1 MLHAGEPDVDDAAR
15 MLAGAGADVF
25 VAALVMDDG
34 WSPPAPLDDGQ
45 FATLVANLADAE
57 RRVAAHGLTF
67 ALHPHAGTLA
77 ETAADVER
85 LLAATGVG
93 WCLDTGHL
101 LIGGADPVAFARDHG
116 ERVVHVHLKDV
127 DAAVA
132 ARYRAGELDLL
143 GATRAGLFRPLGRG
157 DAQIADVL
165 AALDVHG
172 YAGRYVLEQ
181 DVALD
186 GEPPA
191 GTGPAAD
198 VAASLAFLRPGGPAV
213 VPRARRRIGAG
224 VIGFGWLGRAHA
236 RSLARI
242 PQLFADRDHDPVLV
256 ACADPAPETAAAAAD
271 FGFERASGDWRRVID
286 DPAVDAVWIAA
297 PNRLHAELVE
307 AAAQAGKHV
316 FCEKPVGGTPA
327 ETARAAAAVARA
339 GVVGGVGFNYR
350 WAPLVRHAAE
360 LIGAGE
366 LGALTN
372 VRGRFFSAYGADPL
386 GVLSWR
392 YRLDEGGHGASSD
405 LLSHAV
411 DLAQFLAGPITRLV
425 GTTATVIDRRPLGA
439 GSHYGR
445 GSADDEHGDVTN
457 EDYAGLLCEF
467 ANGARGSF
475 EASRAIVGPESRLAI
490 DVHGTG
496 GAVAW
501 DFEAMNELRVY
512 RPETGGYTRVL
523 GGERFPPHGVFVP
536 GSANGI
542 GYEDL
547 VTIEDAAF
555 CDAIAAGRPFAPG
568 FDAALA
574 WAAVQDAL
582 LRSVASGRWEDV

>member
-1 MLHAGEPDVDDAAR
+1 M
-15 MLAGAGADVF
+15 
-25 VAALVMDDG
+25 
-34 WSPPAPLDDGQ
+34 
-45 FATLVANLADAE
+45 
-57 RRVAAHGLTF
+57 
-67 ALHPHAGTLA
+67 
-77 ETAADVER
+77 
-85 LLAATGVG
+85 
-93 WCLDTGHL
+93 
-101 LIGGADPVAFARDHG
+101 
-116 ERVVHVHLKDV
+116 
-127 DAAVA
+127 
-132 ARYRAGELDLL
+132 
-143 GATRAGLFRPLGRG
+143 
-157 DAQIADVL
+157 
-165 AALDVHG
+165 
-172 YAGRYVLEQ
+172 LEQ
-181 DVALD
+181 DAALT

-213 VPRARRRIGAG
+213 VPRARRRIGVG
-224 VIGFGWLGRAHA
+224 VIGFGWLGRAHT

-242 PQLFADRDHDPVLV
+242 PKLFADRDYDPVLV
-256 ACADPAPETAAAAAD
+256 VCADPAPGTAAAAAD

-327 ETARAAAAVARA
+327 ETARAEAAVARA

-350 WAPLVRHAAE
+350 WAPLVRYAAE
-360 LIGAGE
+360 LIGGGE

-372 VRGRFFSAYGADPL
+372 VRGRFFSVYGADPL

-425 GTTATVIDRRPLGA
+425 GTTATLIPGARSAPAPTTAAAARTTSTASHQRGLRRHAVRVRERRARQVRGEPRDRRAGEPAGDRRPR
-439 GSHYGR
+439 HR
-445 GSADDEHGDVTN
+445 
-457 EDYAGLLCEF
+457 
-467 ANGARGSF
+467 R
-475 EASRAIVGPESRLAI
+475 RR
-490 DVHGTG
+490 
-496 GAVAW
+496 AW

-555 CDAIAAGRPFAPG
+555 CDAIAEGRPFAPG

-574 WAAVQDAL
+574 WVAVQAAL
-582 LRSVASGRWEDV
+582 LRSGVGPLGGRVSVTAVDRCGSG